1 MDAVN
6 GGDTDNEK
14 MALLAYE
21 TYVMVEEMLFDIV
34 DRKWMSPDSKL
45 ILLGGIMINMDG
57 DAPDLFLPL
66 NFESISG
73 DGEHTYLMEKVFG
86 ADQADHAVKATPMR
100 KCEKGDNKNDLVN
113 KCIPCKPTED
123 CGLMTAA
130 QKASLA
136 VNFPKAMN
144 GRELEQMVY
153 QKLAEHGVNPTNTV
167 LTQSSCPDELNHDEF
182 SQDLSQIMGNRW
194 GEVFHLGGLA
204 GIPFTGLTGWGAFS
218 HHVPKD
224 GNIIVLLAPH
234 VGLTEEGG
242 VGKVHRHGQDHS
254 TSACGAAVG
263 AYNLLKKD
271 PTANTRTNE
280 NDFQQDYIV
289 KALAPHMEEILAASG
304 VNARQT
310 LLANKMHDI
319 ASQFLDEIVDL
330 KWMGPNSKLV
340 ILSGLM
346 INVDGASAD
355 VFEPLSFTI

>member
-1 MDAVN
+1 
-6 GGDTDNEK
+6 
-14 MALLAYE
+14 
-21 TYVMVEEMLFDIV
+21 
-34 DRKWMSPDSKL
+34 
-45 ILLGGIMINMDG
+45 
-57 DAPDLFLPL
+57 
-66 NFESISG
+66 
-73 DGEHTYLMEKVFG
+73 
-86 ADQADHAVKATPMR
+86 
-100 KCEKGDNKNDLVN
+100 
-113 KCIPCKPTED
+113 
-123 CGLMTAA
+123 
-130 QKASLA
+130 
-136 VNFPKAMN
+136 
-144 GRELEQMVY
+144 MVY

-355 VFEPLSFTI
+355 VFEPLSFTIQGKDGKKTDMTENFSQGLVWSADKIIQTPLFAK

>member
-1 MDAVN
+1 M
-6 GGDTDNEK
+6 
-14 MALLAYE
+14 LA
-21 TYVMVEEMLFDIV
+21 D
-34 DRKWMSPDSKL
+34 
-45 ILLGGIMINMDG
+45 
-57 DAPDLFLPL
+57 
-66 NFESISG
+66 
-73 DGEHTYLMEKVFG
+73 YL
-86 ADQADHAVKATPMR
+86 
-100 KCEKGDNKNDLVN
+100 
-113 KCIPCKPTED
+113 
-123 CGLMTAA
+123 
-130 QKASLA
+130 
-136 VNFPKAMN
+136 
-144 GRELEQMVY
+144 
-153 QKLAEHGVNPTNTV
+153 V
-167 LTQSSCPDELNHDEF
+167 L
-182 SQDLSQIMGNRW
+182 
-194 GEVFHLGGLA
+194 
-204 GIPFTGLTGWGAFS
+204 
-218 HHVPKD
+218 
-224 GNIIVLLAPH
+224 IVLLAPH

-355 VFEPLSFTI
+355 VFEPLSFTIQGKDGKKTDMTENFSQGLVWSADKIIQTPLFAK